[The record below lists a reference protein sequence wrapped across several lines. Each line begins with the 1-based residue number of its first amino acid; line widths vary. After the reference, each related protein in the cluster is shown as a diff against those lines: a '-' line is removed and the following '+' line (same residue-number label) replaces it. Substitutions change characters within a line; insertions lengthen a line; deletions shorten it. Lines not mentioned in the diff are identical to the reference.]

1 MTGMDCSGFIY
12 WVMKEQGLSVKRD
25 SAEDY
30 FSLVPKVDNPK
41 AGDLVFF
48 RDTGTRVGVTH
59 VGIYLGDGRF
69 LNSTENTGVH
79 ISNLSSGYFAEKF
92 ESFGQAESLID

>member
-30 FSLVPKVDNPK
+30 FSLVPKIENPK
-41 AGDLVFF
+41 AGDLVFL
-48 RDTGTRVGVTH
+48 GTREQGWV
-59 VGIYLGDGRF
+59 
-69 LNSTENTGVH
+69 
-79 ISNLSSGYFAEKF
+79 
-92 ESFGQAESLID
+92 